1 MTKPHTLRHGSKGQA
16 VQQLQWAL
24 NAAGAKLVPDG
35 DFGDET
41 EKAVRAYQ
49 LKVGLVV
56 DGVAG
61 EKTLS
66 ALAGADCSRL
76 LKNATLVAAAKR
88 LSVDLATVYAVNEV
102 ESAGAGFLANGKPKI
117 LFERHVMHARLCL
130 VRGEGDDSAALIAR
144 ADKLAALQPNLVNRA
159 PGGYAGGTAEHQRLA
174 NARFIDTLAA
184 NESASWGAFQIMGY
198 HATSLGYASVDE
210 FIALMHQDENQQF
223 EAFVRFIEK
232 DAALLKAL
240 KSKKW
245 AEFARRYNGP
255 AYARNLYDVKL
266 EHAYERHAGCGCG
279 GQMKVAA

>member
-1 MTKPHTLRHGSKGQA
+1 MNKPVTLRHGDKSQA

-35 DFGDET
+35 HFGDET

-49 LKVGLVV
+49 LKVGLVA

-61 EKTLS
+61 EKTLA

-76 LKNATLVAAAKR
+76 LSNATLVAAAKR
-88 LSVDLATVYAVNEV
+88 LGVDLSTVYAVNEV

-130 VRGEGDDSAALIAR
+130 VRNEGDDSTALIAR
-144 ADKLAALQPNLVNRA
+144 ADKLAIQQPNLVNRN

-174 NARFIDTLAA
+174 NARYIDALAA

-198 HATSLGYASVDE
+198 HATDLGYASVDE
-210 FIALMHQDENQQF
+210 FITLMHRSEADQF

-240 KSKKW
+240 KAKKW

-266 EHAYERHAGCGCG
+266 ERAYQRHADCGCG
-279 GQMKVAA
+279 GQKVAA